1 MIGMSRLGLGR
12 YEVGR
17 LTLAEFGLLF
27 ESYKQTF
34 NAEKTGLYEQE
45 KKIDS
50 IFDIVGRPK

>member
-1 MIGMSRLGLGR
+1 M
-12 YEVGR
+12 GR

-27 ESYKQTF
+27 EAYKQTF
-34 NAEKTGLYEQE
+34 NAEKTGVYEQE